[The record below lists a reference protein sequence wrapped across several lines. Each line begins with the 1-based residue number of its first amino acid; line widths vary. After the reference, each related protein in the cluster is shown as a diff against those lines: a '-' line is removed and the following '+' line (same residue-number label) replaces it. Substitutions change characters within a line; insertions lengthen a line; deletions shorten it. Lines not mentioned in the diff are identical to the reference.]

1 MKIILAGG
9 SGQIGCVLERHLL
22 GAGHEV
28 VVLSRSPARES
39 SGTRLVWDGRTLGPW
54 ATALDG
60 ADVVINLAGRSV
72 NCRYTETNLAAM
84 MSSRVDS
91 TRVMGEAIARA
102 ARPPKVWL
110 QMSTATL
117 YAHRFDAP
125 NDEATG
131 LIGGNEPD
139 VPRYWDRSIAIAQ
152 AWEATLAEAHTP
164 RTRKTALRAA
174 MVMSPD
180 RGGVFD
186 TLATLT
192 RRGLGGAL
200 GNGRQY
206 VSWIHEH
213 DLCAAIDFLIARED
227 LVGPVNLSAPE
238 PLPNR
243 DFQAALR
250 RVLRVPFGLPS
261 PACLLELG
269 AFFLRTDTELVLKSR
284 RVVPGRLLKAG
295 FTFRHPAWP
304 EAVAE
309 LASRWPVKS

>member
-9 SGQIGCVLERHLL
+9 SGQIGRMLERHFL
-22 GAGHEV
+22 AARHEV
-28 VVLSRSPARES
+28 FVLSRQVERANAR
-39 SGTRLVWDGRTLGPW
+39 THFAWDGRTMGSW
-54 ATALDG
+54 ATAIDG

-72 NCRYTETNLAAM
+72 NCRYTEANLAAM

-91 TRVMGEAIARA
+91 TRVIGEAIARA
-102 ARPPKVWL
+102 ARPPKIWL

-131 LIGGNEPD
+131 LIGGNEPN
-139 VPRYWDRSIAIAQ
+139 VLRYWDRSIAIAQ
-152 AWEATLAEAHTP
+152 AWEATLAAADTP
-164 RTRKTALRAA
+164 RTRKVALRTA

-186 TLATLT
+186 TLATLA
-192 RRGLGGAL
+192 RRGLGGPL
-200 GNGRQY
+200 GDGRQF

-213 DLCAAIDFLIARED
+213 DFCTAIDFLIARED
-227 LVGPVNLSAPE
+227 LGGAVNLCAPE
-238 PLPNR
+238 PLPNQA
-243 DFQAALR
+243 FQAALR
-250 RVLRVPFGLPS
+250 GGLHVPFGLPS
-261 PACLLELG
+261 PAWLLELG

-284 RVVPGRLLKAG
+284 RVVPSRLLTAG

-309 LASRWPVKS
+309 LISRWRLG